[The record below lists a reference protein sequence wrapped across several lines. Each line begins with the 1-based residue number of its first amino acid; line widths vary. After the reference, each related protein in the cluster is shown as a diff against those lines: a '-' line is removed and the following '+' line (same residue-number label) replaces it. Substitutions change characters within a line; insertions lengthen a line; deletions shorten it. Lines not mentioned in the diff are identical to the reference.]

1 MRQYEIM
8 YILKPDLEDDGFTQ
22 LIEKFSKIITDGGG
36 EISELNRWG
45 KRRLAYEIK
54 DFREGFYVLFKCRA
68 EHAAAQELDRVFRI
82 TDGVL
87 RHMIIREDQ

>member
-1 MRQYEIM
+1 MRQYEVM
-8 YILKPDLEDDGFTQ
+8 YILKPDLEDEESTR
-22 LIEKFSKIITDGGG
+22 LIEKFGKIITDRNG
-36 EISELNRWG
+36 EITELNRWG

-54 DFREGFYVLFKCRA
+54 DYREGHYVVMKCRA

-82 TDGVL
+82 TDGLL